1 MKYQSKLF
9 SYLFIS
15 YFASLF
21 LFFLMPYSIYSG
33 VTNFNNDSNYN
44 YIISL
49 LSILLIIVTS
59 IGLLISFLSLFI
71 KSFLLKY
78 YAYLFMFI
86 LEALDIYAFIAH
98 FIMTNLNN
106 ISSTSNEIR
115 ITIFIILSIGLT
127 LLYFKLFLSKYI
139 KIKREMDK
147 DKKIDEKS
155 KYLSEM
161 YEDKLKDMN
170 EDELYN
176 YINSLYG
183 DNKISEEEYNYLMK
197 ELNKK

>member
-9 SYLFIS
+9 SYLFIA

-21 LFFLMPYSIYSG
+21 LFFLMPYSIYLG

-78 YAYLFMFI
+78 YAYLFMSI
-86 LEALDIYAFIAH
+86 LEALDIYAFSAH